1 MENPFTLS
9 FGKSPKSSIDRPVQ
23 TAEIVNDFQASEP
36 NQQIYLITGV
46 RGYGKTVLMTGA
58 TKELLQDEKWIH
70 VELNPT
76 LDLISSLLTK
86 LNSNKT
92 CLEILRNAKINLSLF
107 GFSFGFEGAP
117 EIKDPEIAISQI
129 LKQMKKHGKRLI
141 ITIDEVTNT
150 PQMQIFASTFQIL
163 VREDA
168 PIYLLMTGLFQNI
181 NDLQNVD
188 NLTFL
193 FRAPKIYLTPLNLG
207 AISAEYKRI
216 FACSDEDASDMAKLT
231 RGYPFGYQ
239 VLGYLTFQNKG
250 NYKEILP
257 KYEQYLTEYVYEK
270 LWSEMSIK
278 DQQVARGIASAGEG
292 STKNIREKLN
302 MTQNEFNPYRKR
314 LIKKGIILADAR
326 GSVRFTLPL
335 FDKFC
340 LENQLQQAC

>member
-9 FGKSPKSSIDRPVQ
+9 FGKSPQTSIDRPVQ
-23 TAEIVNDFQASEP
+23 TEEIVDTFQASEP
-36 NQQIYLITGV
+36 NQQIFLITGV
-46 RGYGKTVLMTGA
+46 RGYGKTVLMTEVA
-58 TKELLQDEKWIH
+58 KELSRDEKWIH

-76 LDLISSLLTK
+76 RDLISSLLTK

-92 CLEILRNAKINLSLF
+92 CLEVLKNAKVNLSFF
-107 GFSFGFEGAP
+107 GFSFGFQGAP

-129 LKQMKKHGKRLI
+129 LKHMKKQGKRLL
-141 ITIDEVTNT
+141 ITIDEATNT
-150 PQMQIFASTFQIL
+150 PQMRTFASTFQIL

-181 NDLQNVD
+181 NELQNVD

-193 FRAPKIYLTPLNLG
+193 FRAPKIYLTPLNLS
-207 AISAEYKRI
+207 AIASEYKRI
-216 FACSDEDASDMAKLT
+216 FECSNEDAGEMAGLT

-239 VLGYLTFQNKG
+239 VLGYLTFQNGGDYKG
-250 NYKEILP
+250 ILG

-278 DQQVARGIASAGEG
+278 DQEVARGIARAGEG
-292 STKNIREKLN
+292 PTKQIREELG
-302 MTQNEFNPYRKR
+302 MSQNEFNPNRKR

-335 FDKFC
+335 FKEFC
-340 LENQLQQAC
+340 LVN